1 LFVSADLYDGEDR
14 SNTVGEVLFFLK
26 DPAMPTLINKK
37 SKRTSTFYMLKMR
50 YTTQPKPCGAYYITN
65 YSLRI
70 ESTIGGLGLTPC

>member
-1 LFVSADLYDGEDR
+1 
-14 SNTVGEVLFFLK
+14 
-26 DPAMPTLINKK
+26 MPTLINKK
-37 SKRTSTFYMLKMR
+37 SKRTSTFYTLKMR